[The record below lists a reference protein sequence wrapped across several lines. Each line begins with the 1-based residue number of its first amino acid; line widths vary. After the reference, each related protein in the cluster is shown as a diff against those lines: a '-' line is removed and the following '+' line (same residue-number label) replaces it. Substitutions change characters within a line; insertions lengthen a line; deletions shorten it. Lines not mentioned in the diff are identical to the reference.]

1 MSPVFALY
9 SLQNAAIF
17 TPCWPNAGPTGGAGV
32 ALPAG
37 KATPAPP
44 VGPALGQHGVNI
56 AAFCKE
62 YNAKTGDKAGLI
74 IPVEISVYEDRSYT
88 FILKTP
94 PASVLLVNAAKI
106 KKGSSAPN
114 LINVGSITKVQL
126 EEIANIKLPD
136 LNTTKLESAMKI
148 VEGTARNM
156 GISIVD

>member
-1 MSPVFALY
+1 MPKKITALIK
-9 SLQNAAIF
+9 L
-17 TPCWPNAGPTGGAGV
+17 
-32 ALPAG
+32 ALPAA

-62 YNAKTGDKAGLI
+62 YNAKTGDQTGLI

-94 PASVLLVNAAKI
+94 PASVLLADAAKI
-106 KKGSSAPN
+106 KKGSATPN
-114 LINVGSITKVQL
+114 RTNVGSITKSQL

-136 LNTTKLESAMKI
+136 LNTTKLTSALRI
-148 VEGTARNM
+148 IEGTARNM
-156 GISIVD
+156 GITIVE

>member
-1 MSPVFALY
+1 MVKKVTALIK
-9 SLQNAAIF
+9 L
-17 TPCWPNAGPTGGAGV
+17 

-62 YNAKTGDKAGLI
+62 YNAKTGDKMGII

-106 KKGSSAPN
+106 KKGSATPN
-114 LINVGSITKVQL
+114 KTIVGSITKVEL
-126 EEIANIKLPD
+126 EEIAQTKLPD
-136 LNTTKLESAMKI
+136 LNTSKISSAIKI
-148 VEGTARNM
+148 IEGTARNM
-156 GISIVD
+156 GISIID

>member
-1 MSPVFALY
+1 MAKKITALIK
-9 SLQNAAIF
+9 L
-17 TPCWPNAGPTGGAGV
+17 

-62 YNAKTGDKAGLI
+62 YNARTNDKTGII

-94 PASVLLVNAAKI
+94 PASVLLSNAAKI
-106 KKGSSAPN
+106 KKGSATPN
-114 LINVGSITKVQL
+114 RTTVGSITKAQL

-136 LNTTKLESAMKI
+136 LNTTKLASARRI

>member
-1 MSPVFALY
+1 MAKKITALIK
-9 SLQNAAIF
+9 L
-17 TPCWPNAGPTGGAGV
+17 

-62 YNAKTGDKAGLI
+62 YNARTNDKAGLI
-74 IPVEISVYEDRSYT
+74 IPVEISVYADRSYT

-94 PASVLLVNAAKI
+94 PASVLLANAAKV
-106 KKGSSAPN
+106 KKGSATPDKVS
-114 LINVGSITKVQL
+114 VGSITKSQL
-126 EEIANIKLPD
+126 EEIASTKLPD
-136 LNTTKLESAMKI
+136 LNTTKISSAMKI

-156 GISIVD
+156 GISIMD

>member
-1 MSPVFALY
+1 MAKKAAALIK
-9 SLQNAAIF
+9 L
-17 TPCWPNAGPTGGAGV
+17 
-32 ALPAG
+32 ALPAA

-62 YNAKTGDKAGLI
+62 YNAKTNDKTGLI

-88 FILKTP
+88 FVLKTP
-94 PASVLLVNAAKI
+94 PASVLLVNAANIKD
-106 KKGSSAPN
+106 KKGSSKPN
-114 LINVGSITKVQL
+114 LINVGSITKAQL
-126 EEIANIKLPD
+126 EEIANIKLPY

>member
-1 MSPVFALY
+1 
-9 SLQNAAIF
+9 
-17 TPCWPNAGPTGGAGV
+17 
-32 ALPAG
+32 LP
-37 KATPAPP
+37 
-44 VGPALGQHGVNI
+44 
-56 AAFCKE
+56 FCKD
-62 YNAKTGDKAGLI
+62 YNAKTNDKAGLI

-106 KKGSSAPN
+106 KDKKGSAKPN
-114 LINVGSITKVQL
+114 LITVGSITKLQL
-126 EEIANIKLPD
+126 EEIANLKLPD